1 MTSSLRASTTGSG
14 GFIGTSD
21 ASGTLGVIADAGI
34 VDASTAISAMNMP
47 VGTTAQRPVSPT
59 TGASRYNTTLA
70 QYEVYNGTTWV
81 TGFQNITASYLVVGG
96 GGGGGGSYGGGG
108 GAGGYIAGTTPL
120 ATNVPY
126 VITIGAGGAGAPYS
140 FTNQPGYSG
149 NSSVILSSTL
159 SVTSLGGGTA
169 ATSGG
174 SGGGGGGGGTSGGY
188 GTYGQGNAGGTG
200 AAGANFGGGG
210 GGGAGA
216 SGYNG
221 TTSSGGNG
229 GNGTTSTISGA
240 SVTYAG
246 GGGGG
251 IYSSGS
257 AGAGGTGGGGAGSAT
272 TVVATAGTTNSGG
285 GGGGGYYYP
294 STGYDYGGG
303 NGGSGVAIVSYSG
316 LQQFNSPV
324 ATYNYTGGYSV
335 HTFPTSGTL
344 TYSPTKLL
352 YNSLRFRAS
361 NSAYLSRTNASSV
374 TNNAVW
380 TWSGW
385 VKIGYWS
392 SGNAAIL
399 FGNGVAGGAN
409 ESSIKFVN
417 NQLNVINYVSSSVRC
432 RYITNAIYVDPSA
445 WYHIVV
451 SSNSST
457 SLKIYINGVQVTSFN
472 LATAPDASAW
482 ALNTAAT
489 ATNMGYL
496 TSAQYFDGYMAEVNF
511 VDGQALTPQSFGAYN
526 VTTGVWQPIAYTG
539 TYGLNGFYTPFNDN
553 SSVTALG
560 LDYSGNRN
568 NWTPNNF
575 SLTAGTTYDYM
586 LDSPTL
592 TSATVGNYPTANP
605 LAMLATANYGTLS
618 NANLTHAETAAAG
631 TGNYL
636 STMAIAP
643 NSGKFYFEI
652 TANVLMPTSFYYPVM
667 GLFPVGS
674 EAASVVGFAGYAIQG
689 IGYYSSGAYY
699 INAGTLG
706 TGTAISAGQTRCF
719 AYDSATGKL
728 WARINGG
735 AWENS
740 GNPVTGTNPFATLNS
755 TYSYYPCAANY
766 TSTSTINYG
775 QQPFLYTPPSGF
787 SSLNAYNLPTSAI
800 VQPNKYFDINL
811 YSGDDSSSHKIV
823 DAAGFLSDFVWIKN
837 RTTASQHVLTDS
849 VRGVT
854 KQLFSALTNAEQTSS
869 TGITSLNTNGFT
881 LGTNVSPVG
890 STNSSPDTFVAYQ
903 WQAGQGTTTTN
914 NVGNLASTVSVNTT
928 AGFSIVAYTG
938 TGATSSGVTIGHG
951 LGATPVFV
959 ITKKRSGGTDYGWS
973 CWHTSLGGN
982 YGIWLNLSNARNTS
996 MWAGYTN
1003 FSSTVFSPPDLLYG
1017 NESGATYINYLFAAV
1032 PGYSAFGSY
1041 TGNGSASGPFVYT
1054 GFRVRYVLI
1063 KCSTAVGDWYIFD
1076 NARGINGAILGL
1088 ITDNN
1093 QVDANYTSAVKL
1105 LSNGFS
1111 IGRTDAAWN
1120 SSGATY
1126 IYAAFADNPF
1136 KYGLAQ

>member
-81 TGFQNITASYLVVGG
+81 AGFQNITASYLVVGG
-96 GGGGGGSYGGGG
+96 GGGGGYNDGGGG
-108 GAGGYIAGTTPL
+108 GAGGMITGSTPL
-120 ATNVPY
+120 ATNTSY
-126 VITIGAGGAGAPYS
+126 VVTVGAGGTGSTSGSATGGS
-140 FTNQPGYSG
+140 GTN
-149 NSSVILSSTL
+149 SVFSAFA
-159 SVTSLGGGTA
+159 TSLGGGGGGSLNA
-169 ATSGG
+169 GYINGVSGA
-174 SGGGGGGGGTSGGY
+174 SGGGSNGFTNGY
-188 GTYGQGNAGGTG
+188 TPGAGTYGQGNQGGTG
-200 AAGANFGGGG
+200 AFYNVYGGGG

-216 SGYNG
+216 VGANALPNTGSPSG
-221 TTSSGGNG
+221 GGNG
-229 GNGTTSTISGA
+229 GIGLANSITGTSTY
-240 SVTYAG
+240 YAG

-251 IYSSGS
+251 SQGTGATPGTGGS
-257 AGAGGTGGGGAGSAT
+257 GGGGAGGAASGGAG
-272 TVVATAGTTNSGG
+272 TAGTTNTGG
-285 GGGGGYYYP
+285 GGGGG
-294 STGYDYGGG
+294 GGISG
-303 NGGSGVAIVSYSG
+303 SGGAGGSGVAIVSYSG

-511 VDGQALTPQSFGAYN
+511 VDGQALTPPSFGAYN
-526 VTTGVWQPIAYTG
+526 VTTGVWQPVAYTG

-575 SLTAGTTYDYM
+575 SVTAGTTYDYM

-592 TSATVGNYPTANP
+592 VSTTVGNYPTANP

-618 NANLTHAETAAAG
+618 NANLTHTESGSA

-643 NSGKFYFEI
+643 NSGKYYWEI
-652 TANVLMPTSFYYPVM
+652 TANVLMPTYFYYPVM

-674 EAASVVGFAGYAIQG
+674 EAASVVGFGGYAVQG
-689 IGYYSSGAYY
+689 IGYYSSGSYY
-699 INAGTLG
+699 INAGTTG
-706 TGTAISAGQTRCF
+706 TGTAISTGQTRGF

-728 WARINGG
+728 WTRVNGG

-740 GNPVTGTNPFATLNS
+740 GNPVSGTNPLATLNS

-766 TSTSTINYG
+766 QSTSTINYG

-787 SSLNAYNLPTSAI
+787 ISLNAYNLPTPAI

-811 YSGDDSSSHKIV
+811 YTGTGAALSQINASGFK
-823 DAAGFLSDFVWIKN
+823 LDFAWIKCRSAAQDHN
-837 RTTASQHVLTDS
+837 LYDS
-849 VRGVT
+849 VRGVNNY
-854 KQLFSALTNAEQTSS
+854 LTSDTTAAAVTVTQGLSS
-869 TGITSLNTNGFT
+869 FATNGFSVGTGSDAAVNT
-881 LGTNVSPVG
+881 LGQTY
-890 STNSSPDTFVAYQ
+890 AAWQ
-903 WQAGQGTTTTN
+903 WQAGQGSSSSNTN
-914 NVGNLASTVSVNTT
+914 GTITSTVSVNAS
-928 AGFSIVAYTG
+928 AGFSVVT
-938 TGATSSGVTIGHG
+938 ATSPASGNPFTVGHG
-951 LGATPVFV
+951 LGVAPAFIISKSRSRSDNWSQYHVSTGAGGYLTFTTGAFTANTDTWNNTAPTSSV
-959 ITKKRSGGTDYGWS
+959 ISTTTNWWGFS
-973 CWHTSLGGN
+973 TSLVF
-982 YGIWLNLSNARNTS
+982 YCWTPI
-996 MWAGYTN
+996 AGY
-1003 FSSTVFSPPDLLYG
+1003 SQ
-1017 NESGATYINYLFAAV
+1017 
-1032 PGYSAFGSY
+1032 FGSY
-1041 TGNGSASGPFVYT
+1041 TGNGSTSGPFVYT
-1054 GFRVRYVLI
+1054 GFRVKYVLI
-1063 KCSTAVGDWYIFD
+1063 KCSSATGDWYIFD
-1076 NARGINGAILGL
+1076 NVRGINGAILGL
-1088 ITDNN
+1088 LANTT
-1093 QVDANYTSAVKL
+1093 QTDANYTSGVSL

>member
-34 VDASTAISAMNMP
+34 VDASTTISAMNMP
-47 VGTTAQRPVSPT
+47 VGTTAQRPVSPA

-70 QYEVYNGTTWV
+70 QYEVYNGTSWV
-81 TGFQNITASYLVVGG
+81 TGFQNITASYLVVAGG
-96 GGGGGGSYGGGG
+96 GGGGGYNGGGGG
-108 GAGGYIAGTTPL
+108 GAGGMITGSTPL
-120 ATNVPY
+120 ATNVNY
-126 VITIGAGGAGAPYS
+126 VVTVGAGGTAG
-140 FTNQPGYSG
+140 TNGVNAGVGG
-149 NSSVILSSTL
+149 NSAITNL
-159 SVTSLGGGTA
+159 SVTSLGGGYGCSGGPT
-169 ATSGG
+169 TNNGGPGG
-174 SGGGGGGGGTSGGY
+174 SGGGGSGNNNGTGGA
-188 GTYGQGNAGGTG
+188 GTYGQGNPGGTG
-200 AAGANFGGGG
+200 INSTYYSGGG

-216 SGYNG
+216 VGG
-221 TTSSGGNG
+221 TGTANSSGGAG
-229 GNGTTSTISGA
+229 GVGLANSITGTSTY
-240 SVTYAG
+240 YAG
-246 GGGGG
+246 GGGGAFNNG
-251 IYSSGS
+251 
-257 AGAGGTGGGGAGSAT
+257 AGAAGGLGGGGTGGGTGAAA
-272 TVVATAGTTNSGG
+272 VAGTTNTGG
-285 GGGGGYYYP
+285 GGGGGSTATYP
-294 STGYDYGGG
+294 NGAA
-303 NGGSGVAIVSYSG
+303 GGSGVTILSYSG

-361 NSAYLSRTNASSV
+361 NSAYLSRTNASAV

-380 TWSGW
+380 TWSAW

-417 NQLNVINYVSSSVRC
+417 NQLNVINYVSSSVKC

-451 SSNSST
+451 SSNSLT
-457 SLKIYINGVQVTSFN
+457 GLKIYINDVQVTSF
-472 LATAPDASAW
+472 ATAVAPDASAW

-496 TSAQYFDGYMAEVNF
+496 TSANYFDGYIAEVNF
-511 VDGQALTPQSFGAYN
+511 VDGQALTSKSFGAYN

-575 SLTAGTTYDYM
+575 SLTAGSTYDYM

-592 TSATVGNYPTANP
+592 TSATVGNYCVMNP
-605 LAMLATANYGTLS
+605 LDNRGYTTMGFS
-618 NANLTHAETAAAG
+618 NANLTVSNTGAGGTSYYPTIFPTTGSYYFEATVGTVTGNAFAIYFYGG
-631 TGNYL
+631 TG
-636 STMAIAP
+636 
-643 NSGKFYFEI
+643 G
-652 TANVLMPTSFYYPVM
+652 
-667 GLFPVGS
+667 
-674 EAASVVGFAGYAIQG
+674 
-689 IGYYSSGAYY
+689 GYYSNGTKDYTTAYGATYTNGDVIGVAY
-699 INAGTLG
+699 NL
-706 TGTAISAGQTRCF
+706 SAGNITFYKNNVSQGTQTF
-719 AYDSATGKL
+719 AL
-728 WARINGG
+728 NGIFSL
-735 AWENS
+735 AITNS
-740 GNPVTGTNPFATLNS
+740 GDKWN
-755 TYSYYPCAANY
+755 
-766 TSTSTINYG
+766 INFG
-775 QQPFLYTPPSGF
+775 QQPFSYTPPSGYVR
-787 SSLNAYNLPTSAI
+787 LNTYNLPTPTIIQS
-800 VQPNKYFDINL
+800 NKYFDINL
-811 YSGDDSSSHKIV
+811 WTGNATARSLLNN
-823 DAAGFLSDFVWIKN
+823 AGFQSDFGWIKSRSN
-837 RTTASQHVLTDS
+837 ALNSGLIDS
-849 VRGVT
+849 VRGT
-854 KQLFSALTNAEQTSS
+854 SKLLISNATNAEQTL
-869 TGITSLNTNGFT
+869 TDELTSFNTNGFS
-881 LGTNVSPVG
+881 LGASANGYTNFNTYTYVG
-890 STNSSPDTFVAYQ
+890 WF
-903 WQAGQGTTTTN
+903 WQAGQGVTSTN
-914 NVGNLASTVSVNTT
+914 TSGTITSTVSVNAT
-928 AGFSIVAYTG
+928 AGFSIATFTANG
-938 TGATSSGVTIGHG
+938 TAGATIGHG
-951 LGATPVFV
+951 LGVAPAFYMIKCRSNAPTDWMNYSQALGTGFMYLSLTNAYNSANNLTNGVAPTSSV
-959 ITKKRSGGTDYGWS
+959 IT
-973 CWHTSLGGN
+973 LGN
-982 YGIWLNLSNARNTS
+982 SSNFNVN
-996 MWAGYTN
+996 GYTN
-1003 FSSTVFSPPDLLYG
+1003 VVYSWAPV
-1017 NESGATYINYLFAAV
+1017 A
-1032 PGYSAFGSY
+1032 GYSAFGSY
-1041 TGNGSASGPFVYT
+1041 TGNGSTLGPFVNT

-1093 QVDANYTSAVKL
+1093 QIETNYTSAVNL